1 MSKSLLMDTA
11 ECGLSSAMLQ
21 HRNGLFH
28 PKCAIL
34 HIWMQTD
41 LRLHQF
47 DLTMRTKR
55 KLGRFDPGVCCAVSV
70 YGKDRLMGIFST
82 IKNAIFGGEEE
93 KAAPAPAAP
102 TATATAAP
110 TAPVAA
116 PAPAAPVDV
125 EALMESKNV
134 GRNLNWRVSIVDL
147 MALLDMDHSLASRKE
162 LATELGYTGELNGS
176 AEMNIWLHKQV
187 MKELAANGGKVPAD
201 LLD

>member
-1 MSKSLLMDTA
+1 
-11 ECGLSSAMLQ
+11 
-21 HRNGLFH
+21 
-28 PKCAIL
+28 
-34 HIWMQTD
+34 
-41 LRLHQF
+41 
-47 DLTMRTKR
+47 
-55 KLGRFDPGVCCAVSV
+55 
-70 YGKDRLMGIFST
+70 MGIFST

-93 KAAPAPAAP
+93 KAAPAAP
-102 TATATAAP
+102 EATAAP
-110 TAPVAA
+110 AAPVAA

-147 MALLDMDHSLASRKE
+147 MALLDMDHSLAARKE